1 MRCFPGDTFLASK
14 FMSMLHN
21 GMEHSRGKMIVVR
34 GNYPYLQG
42 LIKKRF
48 KCIINYKSN
57 IISGDE
63 C

>member
-1 MRCFPGDTFLASK
+1 MRHFLVDTFPASK
-14 FMSMLHN
+14 FMSMLHD

-42 LIKKRF
+42 LIQKRF
-48 KCIINYKSN
+48 KCIITYKSN

-63 C
+63 F